1 MFVAVDRSLRSIE
14 AGQMR
19 KIRALTEN
27 AYRTADTISSALGN
41 IGLSVNV
48 NFGGNADGGPLI
60 ATVPGQFDAES
71 DRLDEALGTLDAIKA
86 NTRLLP
92 IANPLPGS
100 TVTSPYGK
108 RRDPILHRPAMH
120 SGMDFRALSGAPVK
134 AAGARTV
141 VAAGWNDGYGRMMI
155 DIDHGNGT
163 VTRYAH
169 MKKITVRKGQ
179 KVRAGVIV
187 GKVGSSGRPTGSHL
201 HYEVRRRSRPVNPNR
216 FLAVVRKLAKAL

>member
-1 MFVAVDRSLRSIE
+1 MADRPGKAPCPPGRADRMFVAVDRSLRSIE

-48 NFGGNADGGPLI
+48 NFGGNADGGSLI
-60 ATVPGQFDAES
+60 ATVPGQFDAKL

-92 IANPLPGS
+92 ITNPLPGS

-120 SGMDFRALSGAPVK
+120 SGTDFRAPSGAPV
-134 AAGARTV
+134 AR
-141 VAAGWNDGYGRMMI
+141 
-155 DIDHGNGT
+155 
-163 VTRYAH
+163 
-169 MKKITVRKGQ
+169 K
-179 KVRAGVIV
+179 
-187 GKVGSSGRPTGSHL
+187 SGR
-201 HYEVRRRSRPVNPNR
+201 RRNRLSRRLERQSRQFGPANR
-216 FLAVVRKLAKAL
+216 VAFTLRGPSPRHAGQSEQVSCRRQKTCQSTLENICKLM